1 MQNKADYFEA
11 TDLYL
16 EMLYTAQKVEDQKL
30 MAIIRRRLK
39 DQAHKMMIPESGC
52 EVIVFPLGMN
62 TTLVMPEEKQ
72 LWPQK
77 PFRHL
82 MAIFISYCGF
92 ITLIS
97 LIGLG

>member
-1 MQNKADYFEA
+1 MQPKADYFEA

-16 EMLYTAQKVEDQKL
+16 EMLYTAQKVEDKKL

-39 DQAHKMMIPESGC
+39 EQAHKMMIPESDC

-62 TTLVMPEEKQ
+62 TTLVPDEKQ
-72 LWPQK
+72 LWPRN
-77 PFRHL
+77 PLRHL
-82 MAIFISYCGF
+82 LAVFFSYCSF

-97 LIGLG
+97 LIGLA